1 MLNFDEINDILND
14 MAEAGIVEPMVEPID
29 DPSVEVN
36 FWDWADVVG
45 AVDDFVPE
53 EYDHAQCDCVC
64 CILDWLALHYY
75 YCEGLTMSYEYDDV
89 EDFYGE
95 CMDTDLSD
103 YEVEDDSFDDSMD
116 GDAESALASA
126 GWGTDE
132 DYGYYG
138 DDGVEDFHADEAVGF
153 VDYNEDGP
161 YDD

>member
-1 MLNFDEINDILND
+1 MSHPDPLFD
-14 MAEAGIVEPMVEPID
+14 
-29 DPSVEVN
+29 
-36 FWDWADVVG
+36 
-45 AVDDFVPE
+45 PE
-53 EYDHAQCDCVC
+53 N
-64 CILDWLALHYY
+64 
-75 YCEGLTMSYEYDDV
+75 SYEDDIM
-89 EDFYGE
+89 ENEIEELY
-95 CMDTDLSD
+95 
-103 YEVEDDSFDDSMD
+103 DDSFDDSMD

>member
-1 MLNFDEINDILND
+1 
-14 MAEAGIVEPMVEPID
+14 
-29 DPSVEVN
+29 
-36 FWDWADVVG
+36 
-45 AVDDFVPE
+45 
-53 EYDHAQCDCVC
+53 
-64 CILDWLALHYY
+64 
-75 YCEGLTMSYEYDDV
+75 MSYEYDDV

-153 VDYNEDGP
+153 VDYNEDGS
-161 YDD
+161 YED

>member
-1 MLNFDEINDILND
+1 
-14 MAEAGIVEPMVEPID
+14 
-29 DPSVEVN
+29 
-36 FWDWADVVG
+36 
-45 AVDDFVPE
+45 
-53 EYDHAQCDCVC
+53 
-64 CILDWLALHYY
+64 
-75 YCEGLTMSYEYDDV
+75 MSYEYDDV

-132 DYGYYG
+132 DYGCYG
-138 DDGVEDFHADEAVGF
+138 EDFHADEAVGF

-161 YDD
+161 YND

>member
-1 MLNFDEINDILND
+1 
-14 MAEAGIVEPMVEPID
+14 
-29 DPSVEVN
+29 
-36 FWDWADVVG
+36 
-45 AVDDFVPE
+45 
-53 EYDHAQCDCVC
+53 
-64 CILDWLALHYY
+64 
-75 YCEGLTMSYEYDDV
+75 MSYEYDDV

-138 DDGVEDFHADEAVGF
+138 DNGIEDFHADEAVGF

>member
-1 MLNFDEINDILND
+1 
-14 MAEAGIVEPMVEPID
+14 
-29 DPSVEVN
+29 
-36 FWDWADVVG
+36 
-45 AVDDFVPE
+45 
-53 EYDHAQCDCVC
+53 
-64 CILDWLALHYY
+64 
-75 YCEGLTMSYEYDDV
+75 MSYEYDDV

-95 CMDTDLSD
+95 CMDTDLSG

-153 VDYNEDGP
+153 VDYNDDGP

>member
-1 MLNFDEINDILND
+1 
-14 MAEAGIVEPMVEPID
+14 
-29 DPSVEVN
+29 
-36 FWDWADVVG
+36 
-45 AVDDFVPE
+45 
-53 EYDHAQCDCVC
+53 
-64 CILDWLALHYY
+64 
-75 YCEGLTMSYEYDDV
+75 MSYEYDDV

-116 GDAESALASA
+116 GDTESALASA

-138 DDGVEDFHADEAVGF
+138 DDGVEDFHTDEAVGF
-153 VDYNEDGP
+153 IDYNDDGP

>member
-1 MLNFDEINDILND
+1 
-14 MAEAGIVEPMVEPID
+14 
-29 DPSVEVN
+29 
-36 FWDWADVVG
+36 
-45 AVDDFVPE
+45 
-53 EYDHAQCDCVC
+53 
-64 CILDWLALHYY
+64 
-75 YCEGLTMSYEYDDV
+75 MSYEYDDL

-103 YEVEDDSFDDSMD
+103 YEVENDSFDDSMD

-138 DDGVEDFHADEAVGF
+138 DDGVEDFHAD
-153 VDYNEDGP
+153 DDGP

>member
-1 MLNFDEINDILND
+1 
-14 MAEAGIVEPMVEPID
+14 
-29 DPSVEVN
+29 
-36 FWDWADVVG
+36 
-45 AVDDFVPE
+45 
-53 EYDHAQCDCVC
+53 
-64 CILDWLALHYY
+64 
-75 YCEGLTMSYEYDDV
+75 MSYEYDDV

-153 VDYNEDGP
+153 VDYNDAGP